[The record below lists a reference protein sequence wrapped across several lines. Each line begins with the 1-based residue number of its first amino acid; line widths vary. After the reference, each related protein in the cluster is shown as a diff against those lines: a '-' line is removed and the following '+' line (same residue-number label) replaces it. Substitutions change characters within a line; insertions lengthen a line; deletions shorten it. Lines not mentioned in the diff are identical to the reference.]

1 MTRIDTAER
10 LVPADPE
17 RAFAALV
24 DPEALAEWLPPD
36 GMTGRIEHFDLRP
49 GGSYR
54 MVLTYTDAAD
64 APGKS
69 SAADDVAE
77 ARFRE
82 IVPGVRVVQ
91 EIDFVSDD
99 PAYAI
104 PMVMTWQVD
113 PAEDGSLVTIR
124 AEQVPEPI
132 SPEDHLTGMTASLA
146 NLARYLER

>member
-132 SPEDHLTGMTASLA
+132 TAEDHSTGMTASLA

>member
-1 MTRIDTAER
+1 MRVDTAER
-10 LVPADPE
+10 LVAVEPE

-24 DPEALAEWLPPD
+24 DPEALAAWLPPD
-36 GMTGRIEHFDLRP
+36 GMTGRVEHFDLRP

-54 MVLTYTDAAD
+54 MVLTYTDPAD

-69 SAADDVAE
+69 SAAEDVTE

-82 IVPGVRVVQ
+82 ILPGVRVVQ

-99 PAYAI
+99 PAYAA
-104 PMVMTWQVD
+104 PMIMTWQVE
-113 PAEDGSLVTIR
+113 PAAAGSLVMIR

-132 SPEDHLTGMTASLA
+132 SPEDHHAGMTASLA
-146 NLARYLER
+146 NLARYVDH

>member
-10 LVPADPE
+10 LVPAGPE

-24 DPEALAEWLPPD
+24 DPQALAEWLPPD
-36 GMTGRIEHFDLRP
+36 GMTGRVEHFDLRP

-69 SAADDVAE
+69 SAADDVVE

-82 IVPGVRVVQ
+82 VVPGVRVVQ

-99 PAYAI
+99 PAYAA

-113 PAEDGSLVTIR
+113 PAEGGSLVTIR

-132 SPEDHLTGMTASLA
+132 SPEDHHAGLTASLA
-146 NLARYLER
+146 NLARYLGR

>member
-1 MTRIDTAER
+1 MSRMDTAER
-10 LVPADPE
+10 LIAAEPE
-17 RAFAALV
+17 RAYAALV
-24 DPEALAEWLPPD
+24 DPDALAAWLPPD

-54 MVLTYTDAAD
+54 MVLTYTDATG

-69 SAADDVAE
+69 SAAEDVAE
-77 ARFRE
+77 ARFTE

-99 PAYAI
+99 PAYAV
-104 PMVMTWQVD
+104 PMIMTWQVD
-113 PAEDGSLVTIR
+113 AAPTGALVTIR

-132 SPEDHLTGMTASLA
+132 APEDHLAGLTASLA
-146 NLARYLER
+146 NLARYLAR

>member
-1 MTRIDTAER
+1 MSRVDTAER
-10 LVPADPE
+10 LIAADPE
-17 RAFAALV
+17 RTFAALV
-24 DPEALAEWLPPD
+24 DPDALAKWLPPD

-54 MVLTYTDAAD
+54 MVLTYTDAAG

-69 SAADDVAE
+69 SAAEDVAE
-77 ARFRE
+77 ATFLE
-82 IVPGVRVVQ
+82 ITPGVRVVQ

-99 PAYAI
+99 PAYAA
-104 PMVMTWQVD
+104 PMIMTWQVD
-113 PAEDGSLVTIR
+113 AAATGSLVTIR

-132 SPEDHLTGMTASLA
+132 SPQDHITGMTASLT